1 MKIQGNP
8 WWNRSMGTIFPT
20 AFVHSLPLCHSLVI
34 LTAFLT
40 FALLLYLLWWSTVQ
54 WVHLDHC
61 KESACQRWR
70 CKRHRFNLWVGK
82 IPWRKKWQ
90 PTPVFLLRKSHG
102 QWSLVGYNPWGCKRV
117 KTRLSDWAHMVTCD
131 LWCYYYDSLKVQ
143 MMVSS
148 FLAIKYF

>member
-8 WWNRSMGTIFPT
+8 WWNRSIGTIFPT

-40 FALLLYLLWWSTVQ
+40 FSLLSYLLWWSKVQ

-90 PTPVFLLRKSHG
+90 PTPVFLLGKSHG
-102 QWSLVGYNPWGCKRV
+102 QWRLVGYNP
-117 KTRLSDWAHMVTCD
+117 TEQLSTHGY
-131 LWCYYYDSLKVQ
+131 LWPLVLLLWLTEGSDDGQQFFSNKV
-143 MMVSS
+143 
-148 FLAIKYF
+148 FLN